1 MTGVSVRL
9 RLMVC
14 GLMVLA
20 AVSACT
26 SSPDTPDTPA
36 PPAGVSTAASPP
48 PWTEPAAYGFVVDRR
63 CDSGPSLGIY
73 RVAVKDHA
81 VAGVSRIDGKTA
93 SGEEEIE
100 VPTLAG
106 LLELAQTAIDDG
118 ADATTTFDTAD
129 GHPVAI
135 SINRAEE
142 ATGGADCFVI
152 SEYTPG
158 G

>member
-1 MTGVSVRL
+1 MCGV
-9 RLMVC
+9 
-14 GLMVLA
+14 MVLV
-20 AVSACT
+20 AVSGCT
-26 SSPDTPDTPA
+26 SSAEEPGTSA
-36 PPAGVSTAASPP
+36 PSASVSTAGSPP
-48 PWTEPAAYGFVVDRR
+48 PWTEPADYGFVVERK

-73 RVAVKDHA
+73 RVAVQDHA

-118 ADATTTFDTAD
+118 ADATTTFDAAD
-129 GHPVAI
+129 GHPVNV

-142 ATGGADCFVI
+142 ATGGADCFIV
-152 SEYTPG
+152 SEYTPAG
-158 G
+158 

>member
-1 MTGVSVRL
+1 M
-9 RLMVC
+9 C
-14 GLMVLA
+14 GFMAVA
-20 AVSACT
+20 AAAGCT
-26 SSPDTPDTPA
+26 SPAETP
-36 PPAGVSTAASPP
+36 PPAANVSTAGSPP
-48 PWTEPAAYGFVVDRR
+48 PWTEPADYGFVVDRK
-63 CDSGPSLGIY
+63 CGDGPSLGVY
-73 RVAVKDHA
+73 RVAVQDHA

-129 GHPVAI
+129 GHPVQV

-142 ATGGADCFVI
+142 ATGGADCFIVT
-152 SEYTPG
+152 EYQPAG
-158 G
+158 

>member
-1 MTGVSVRL
+1 MTGVSVRF

-20 AVSACT
+20 AASACT
-26 SSPDTPDTPA
+26 SSPDAPA
-36 PPAGVSTAASPP
+36 PSTSVSTAGSPP
-48 PWTEPAAYGFVVDRR
+48 PWTEPADYGFVLDRK
-63 CDSGPSLGIY
+63 CDSGPSLGLY
-73 RVAVKDHA
+73 RVAVQDHA

-118 ADATTTFDTAD
+118 ADATTVFDTAD
-129 GHPVAI
+129 GHPIQV
-135 SINRAEE
+135 SINRDEE
-142 ATGGADCFVI
+142 ATGGADCFIVT
-152 SEYTPG
+152 EYTPAS
-158 G
+158 

>member
-1 MTGVSVRL
+1 MLT
-9 RLMVC
+9 VC
-14 GLMVLA
+14 GTMVLVAVSGCTSQAEKPDTSGPSA
-20 AVSACT
+20 AVST
-26 SSPDTPDTPA
+26 
-36 PPAGVSTAASPP
+36 AGSPP
-48 PWTEPAAYGFVVDRR
+48 PWTEPADYGFVVDRK

-93 SGEEEIE
+93 AGEEEIE

-118 ADATTTFDTAD
+118 ADATTTFDAAG
-129 GHPVAI
+129 GHPISV

-142 ATGGADCFVI
+142 ATGGADCFVVT
-152 SEYTPG
+152 EYAPG
-158 G
+158 S

>member
-1 MTGVSVRL
+1 
-9 RLMVC
+9 MVC
-14 GLMVLA
+14 GLVMLA
-20 AVSACT
+20 AVGGCT
-26 SSPDTPDTPA
+26 SSPDTPAPA
-36 PPAGVSTAASPP
+36 TNVSTAASAP
-48 PWTEPAAYGFVVDRR
+48 PWTEPADYGFVVDRK
-63 CDSGPSLGIY
+63 CDTGPSLGIY
-73 RVAVKDHA
+73 RVAVQDHA

-129 GHPVAI
+129 GHPIQI

-142 ATGGADCFVI
+142 ATGGADCFIVT
-152 SEYTPG
+152 EYQPAG
-158 G
+158 